1 MGYKLRPYQE
11 QASNIAVDTIL
22 RNGNGLIV
30 LPTGAGKSWV
40 IADIANKIQ
49 LPVLVFC
56 PSKEILQQNFEKME
70 KVSPGSSTMYSASV
84 GRKDISKIT
93 FATIGS
99 VNNHPSDFD
108 IFKHVIIDEA
118 HGVNSNGGM
127 YERFIH
133 RRADRILIGLT
144 ATPFRLGRAF
154 DGYSMLK
161 FLTRTRP
168 RIFTNLL
175 YCVQVSDL
183 VNQGYLSKLKYY
195 DLTSIDLSRVRSNST
210 GADYNDESL
219 KAEYERTGFFDRLTT
234 TVWRVMHPKSG
245 IGRKGILVFTKF
257 IEESRALVQKLT
269 QLGSSAAIVT
279 GNTPKAEREDIL
291 GKFKKGEIQVVA
303 NVNCLAV
310 GFDYPEL
317 DTVVIAR
324 PTKSLVFWYQAVGRC
339 IRPFNGKNGWV
350 IDLCGS
356 YRRFGRV
363 EDLKIDVEK
372 PNTQRYCVKSNGIQL
387 TNVPF

>member
-1 MGYKLRPYQE
+1 MLKLRPYQQE
-11 QASNIAVDTIL
+11 ASNKAVEAI
-22 RNGNGLIV
+22 NSSCNGLIV

-40 IADIANKIQ
+40 IADIANRIEQ
-49 LPVLVFC
+49 PVLVFC
-56 PSKEILQQNFEKME
+56 PSKEILQQNYEKME
-70 KVSPGSSTMYSASV
+70 IVSPRSSTMYSASV

-99 VNNHPSDFD
+99 VNNQPQDFD
-108 IFKHVIIDEA
+108 HFRIVIVDEA
-118 HGVNSNGGM
+118 HGINSSGGM

-133 RRADRILIGLT
+133 RIPGRVIIGLT

-154 DGYSMLK
+154 VGYSMLK

-168 RIFTNLL
+168 RIFSNLL

-183 VNQGYLSKLKYY
+183 VHQGYLSELKYY

-219 KAEYERTGFFDRLTT
+219 KAEYARTGFFDRLTT
-234 TVWRVMHPKSG
+234 TVWRVIHPKSG
-245 IGRKGILVFTKF
+245 IPRKGVLVFTKF
-257 IEESRALVQKLT
+257 IEEADALVAKLN
-269 QLGSSAAIVT
+269 QLGAKAALVT
-279 GNTPKAEREDIL
+279 GNTPKQEREEIL
-291 GKFKKGEIQVVA
+291 ERFKKGEIRVVA
-303 NVNCLAV
+303 NVNCLAI

-339 IRPFNGKNGWV
+339 IRPYKGKNGWV

-356 YRRFGRV
+356 YRRFGKV

-372 PNTQRYCVKSNGIQL
+372 PNSQRYCVKSNGVQL